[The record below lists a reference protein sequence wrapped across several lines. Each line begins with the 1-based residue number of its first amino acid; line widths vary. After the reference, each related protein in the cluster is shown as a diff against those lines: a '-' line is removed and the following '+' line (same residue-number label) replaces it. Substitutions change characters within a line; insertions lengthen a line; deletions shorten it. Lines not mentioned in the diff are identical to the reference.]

1 MEENAANALLQLSL
15 PAKQHPK
22 IKELCRSNTPE
33 LPEMKEYEDP
43 LPPSLRQRLEELRAK
58 ILTFCKKKKR
68 PKNLTKLLVY
78 DREMQGLINEGEVL
92 KIEVDFWMARRGSR
106 SNSQSSD

>member
-58 ILTFCKKKKR
+58 SSPFAKR
-68 PKNLTKLLVY
+68 
-78 DREMQGLINEGEVL
+78 
-92 KIEVDFWMARRGSR
+92 RRGQKTSL
-106 SNSQSSD
+106 NY